1 MRLSQFVRLAAG
13 LAGELTHRFD
23 SLFAKS
29 FDPDAALEETKWLK
43 DTFHFDIPKTPKGGK
58 ELKALLQKFRWFLD
72 RAAGPVLMEKRFP
85 GEESGWKEAARIWKQ
100 ELRQHVDEVARL
112 FSAEGGTVVPKD
124 LKIGQRVY
132 LNLVGLNEKAL
143 QTYAKALEQ
152 VFAELKGWRR
162 KALDGTL
169 HVALAG
175 PEHFR
180 GTVGG
185 KYKSDK
191 DTLMVRA
198 TPKVLKRTKGTYG
211 AFDYIIV
218 HELGHRYER
227 KHPVGRNFDSGEWHS
242 SRYSRNEGEAFAELF
257 ALSNFGM
264 TRDASETWDA
274 SLLEKFD
281 KVMA

>member
-13 LAGELTHRFD
+13 LAGELTRRFD

-29 FDPDAALEETKWLK
+29 FDSDAALEEAKWMK

-58 ELKALLQKFRWFLD
+58 ELKTLLQNFRWFLD
-72 RAAGPVLMEKRFP
+72 QAAGPLLMGKRFP
-85 GEESGWKEAARIWKQ
+85 GDEGGWKESSRIWKQ
-100 ELRQHVDEVARL
+100 ELRQHADAVVQL
-112 FSAEGGTVVPKD
+112 FSAEGGTVVPKE
-124 LKIGQRVY
+124 LKLGQRVY

-152 VFAELKGWRR
+152 VFSELKGWRR

-169 HVALAG
+169 QVALAG

-180 GTVGG
+180 GKTGG

-227 KHPVGRNFDSGEWHS
+227 KHPIGINFDSGEWHS
-242 SRYSRNEGEAFAELF
+242 SRYSQNDGEAFAELF

-264 TRDASETWDA
+264 TKDASTSWDA